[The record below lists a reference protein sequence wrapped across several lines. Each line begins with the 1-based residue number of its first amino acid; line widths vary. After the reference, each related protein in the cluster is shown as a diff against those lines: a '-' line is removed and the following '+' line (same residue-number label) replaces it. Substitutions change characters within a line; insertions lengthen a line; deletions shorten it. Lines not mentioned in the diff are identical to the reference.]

1 MRRTGNTSVSPTM
14 GIVLTPTGKM
24 VFGPACA
31 AAGPLCVAAPAS
43 AHAPVAR
50 IVLRSTVSM
59 GRSLLV
65 CFCYSTAYL
74 APCATRG
81 KQFRIGRYGL
91 RLPTTR
97 ERSRPSCCSA
107 MNRSQVRRFQS
118 KRPARARAFAF
129 WFCAGRSVLDL
140 RRQLAAVG
148 GKLDHDL
155 LLQPDVHG
163 GGIIAVAGVAEL
175 LRELLAR
182 GEAGIDIER
191 LHQVDDR
198 GAPFQLFA
206 LGGNR
211 LVEDGRDVDGCR
223 GRSRSG

>member
-14 GIVLTPTGKM
+14 GIVVTPTGKM
-24 VFGPACA
+24 DCGPACA

-43 AHAPVAR
+43 ASAPVAR
-50 IVLRSTVSM
+50 MVLRSTISM
-59 GRSLLV
+59 RVLLQ
-65 CFCYSTAYL
+65 CFCCSTAYL
-74 APCATRG
+74 AFWATRG
-81 KQFRIGRYGL
+81 KQIRIGRYGL

-97 ERSRPSCCSA
+97 ERSHPSCCSA

-129 WFCAGRSVLDL
+129 WFCAGKSVLDL

-155 LLQPDVHG
+155 LVQPDVHG
-163 GGIIAVAGVAEL
+163 GGIIAVAGVAEF
-175 LRELLAR
+175 LRKLLAR

-191 LHQVDDR
+191 LHQIDDR

-223 GRSRSG
+223 GHSRTG